1 MLLVH
6 LCRLRAP
13 ANGVKAQ
20 LMTILLPDEGRFRE
34 FENSIDAVLVGRILE
49 DIEAKLVELT
59 MPRFEFNGDTLRG
72 IGCLVWWLLT
82 LDSSLRSE

>member
-1 MLLVH
+1 
-6 LCRLRAP
+6 
-13 ANGVKAQ
+13 
-20 LMTILLPDEGRFRE
+20 MTILLPDEGRFRE